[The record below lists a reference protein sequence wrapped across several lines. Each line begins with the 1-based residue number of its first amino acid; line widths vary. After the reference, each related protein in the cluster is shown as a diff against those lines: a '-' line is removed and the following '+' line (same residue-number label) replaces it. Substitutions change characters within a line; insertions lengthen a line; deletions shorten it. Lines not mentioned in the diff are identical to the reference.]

1 MTRRIIKF
9 AAAVAPAALL
19 LAAGAPAQAKVLVM
33 GDGGW
38 EVSFDGSINAFLV
51 FGEPDDPPAAPSG
64 TRAGTAGT
72 PAGLGLRDDL
82 DSARVRTGLL
92 PTVWGMNVKAPT
104 TGGLDMAARIG
115 LYPNISNNQKNTGV
129 LNTADLDMREIF
141 FTVDGAW
148 GQLLAG
154 KTLSQFMGKNILTDM
169 TLFGVGGLGGVTKAG
184 GTTLG
189 RIGLGYVYPQFNARI
204 QYTTPDMS
212 GFKVSVGAY
221 DPSNINSISAG
232 DSAISALETNTPRLE
247 GEASYA
253 GNFGGADVSAW
264 INGLWQEAEFA
275 SGCGLSS
282 CTGDVT
288 AWGFGGGL
296 QVTVPVGPGSL
307 QLVGSGYTG
316 EALGTTFPLD
326 GIGVEAILDSTGKE
340 RENGSVRT
348 TASSARP
355 CTLSARARHW
365 ATATAKAT
373 LTRPRPTRANGSPW
387 VMSKWNR
394 SRCTPSCSGTTSTRT
409 GASLPSTA
417 GRKPSGSTARTR
429 KSTSSPSAPSSS
441 GNRVRHS

>member
-221 DPSNINSISAG
+221 DPSNINSVSA
-232 DSAISALETNTPRLE
+232 SAPTSATDPAGTPVNAVETNTPRME

-340 RENGSVRT
+340 RENDGFIGQAVYAFGQGTSLGYSYGESNSDET
-348 TASSARP
+348 TTDTSERL
-355 CTLSARARHW
+355 TLGDVEVESQSLHA
-365 ATATAKAT
+365 
-373 LTRPRPTRANGSPW
+373 
-387 VMSKWNR
+387 VMLWHDVNPNWRLIAEYGRQEAEWFDGADQEVDIFSI
-394 SRCTPSCSGTTSTRT
+394 GTFFFW
-409 GASLPSTA
+409 
-417 GRKPSGSTARTR
+417 
-429 KSTSSPSAPSSS
+429 
-441 GNRVRHS
+441 